1 MAGIKTIAGFA
12 VLGVVLASGVRSERQ
27 FNLEEDTALQ
37 RVIEQ
42 NVRQFAAGFDPKVAL
57 TMPELKDFS
66 VDRVRITRSRAGALV
81 DSTFGKGDQSY
92 DAYVRFRESGAVRC
106 MTLDLEWRARSET
119 WKVTHTGAYD
129 RCDPV
134 W

>member
-1 MAGIKTIAGFA
+1 MAGFKTLAGFA

-27 FNLEEDTALQ
+27 FSLESDEALQ
-37 RVIEQ
+37 QLLEQ
-42 NVRQFAAGFDPKVAL
+42 NVRQFAAGFDPKVAF

-66 VDRVRITRSRAGALV
+66 IAQVRITRSRAVAFI
-81 DSTFGKGDQSY
+81 DSSFGKGDQSY
-92 DAYVRFRESGAVRC
+92 DAYVRFRESGMERC
-106 MTLDLEWRARSET
+106 MTLDLEWKSRTDS
-119 WKVTHTGAYD
+119 WKMTHTAAYD